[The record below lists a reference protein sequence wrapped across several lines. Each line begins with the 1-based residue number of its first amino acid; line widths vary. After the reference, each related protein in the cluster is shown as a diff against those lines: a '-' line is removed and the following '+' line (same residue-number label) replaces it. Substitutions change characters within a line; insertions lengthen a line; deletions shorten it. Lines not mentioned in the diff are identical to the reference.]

1 MTHTDR
7 RQAARTIYSSATRLA
22 LGVGLVLL
30 GGAVAMIGNAA
41 MAGVAVILGALAALA
56 GVVLLISGIHRM
68 ADNIDQGMRA
78 LVERG

>member
-1 MTHTDR
+1 MTHTDGR
-7 RQAARTIYSSATRLA
+7 PRARTIYSSATRLA

-41 MAGVAVILGALAALA
+41 MAGVAVILGGLAALA
-56 GVVLLISGIHRM
+56 GVVLLIAGIHRL